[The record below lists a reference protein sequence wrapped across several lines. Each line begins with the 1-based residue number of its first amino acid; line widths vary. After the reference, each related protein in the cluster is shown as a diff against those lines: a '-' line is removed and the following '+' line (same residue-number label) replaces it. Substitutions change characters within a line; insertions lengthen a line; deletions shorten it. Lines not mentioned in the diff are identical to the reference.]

1 LDLLSVDFKSAWF
14 GLANSTE
21 QYILRYESKYLR
33 EMGQV
38 LEYLVSIGVTTAVQ
52 ETLKHTVLAS
62 MYLSFSSS
70 SVSQHFSYVVHP
82 FSLVLLSLPSIHL
95 VAKRLKTRV
104 Y

>member
-1 LDLLSVDFKSAWF
+1 VHQLYVDFKSAWF

-52 ETLKHTVLAS
+52 ETLKHTVLSS
-62 MYLSFSSS
+62 MYLSLF
-70 SVSQHFSYVVHP
+70 
-82 FSLVLLSLPSIHL
+82 LSLSLFCIVIGVMMML
-95 VAKRLKTRV
+95 CIL
-104 Y
+104 